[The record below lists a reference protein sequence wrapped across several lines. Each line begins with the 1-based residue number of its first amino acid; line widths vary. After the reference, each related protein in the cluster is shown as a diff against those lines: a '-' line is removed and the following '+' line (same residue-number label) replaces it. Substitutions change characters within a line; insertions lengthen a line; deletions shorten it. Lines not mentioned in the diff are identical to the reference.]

1 MRFRY
6 RVRLVGNVVNL
17 TTIIGLLLARA
28 GSAQLHSRP
37 RGIWLA
43 TGYRFGFPVASAFCV
58 GNILIS
64 HHSLDDL
71 LTRPKLLL
79 HEERHSWQ
87 YLLFVGPL
95 YWPFYGLGMV
105 WSLLRTG
112 DRGSANPF
120 EIAAGLADG
129 GYRELP
135 RRTLPEMV
143 SAVRRAPRAVI
154 GSLNRLTRRRAR

>member
-1 MRFRY
+1 MRLHHRL
-6 RVRLVGNVVNL
+6 RLVGNVANL
-17 TTIIGLLLARA
+17 TTIIGLVLARA
-28 GSAQLHSRP
+28 GGAELHARP

-58 GNILIS
+58 GNVVVS
-64 HHSLDDL
+64 RHSLDDL
-71 LTRPKLLL
+71 LARPTLLL

-87 YLLFVGPL
+87 YLLLGGPF
-95 YWPFYGLGMV
+95 YWPCYGIAML

-120 EIAAGLADG
+120 EVAAGLTDG

-135 RRTLPEMV
+135 RRTVPQMAR
-143 SAVRRAPRAVI
+143 AVRRAPSAAAAGFSIRV
-154 GSLNRLTRRRAR
+154 RRRAR